1 MKIKEARDYYELG
14 VLTGF
19 DAVRDPL
26 IAGAWILSIS
36 GKEGRSW
43 VLETA
48 KGGFKSFSSLDTLV
62 GEVESITGRVS
73 ALHMTL

>member
-1 MKIKEARDYYELG
+1 MKIKNAKEYYELG

-26 IAGAWILSIS
+26 ASSAWILSIS
-36 GKEGRSW
+36 GKDGRSW
-43 VLETA
+43 TLETA
-48 KGGFKSFSSLDTLV
+48 KGDVKSFSSLDTLV

-73 ALHMTL
+73 SFHINL